1 MNEKTGNQAPGNHA
15 TGTGAT
21 GNDGKGPGEGAAPS
35 AGTEPAGL
43 ERLRVELGARGYD
56 IHVGDGVLARAGALM
71 APVLRRKRVFVIT
84 DRTVADL
91 HLATL
96 ERALDDAGIAYQ
108 AFVLPA
114 GEKTKSWDQFQRLV
128 DALLEHRIERRDAI
142 VALGGGVIGDLAGFA
157 AASVLRGV
165 DYVQIPTTLLAQV
178 DSSVGGKTGINSPH
192 GKNLVGAFHQPR
204 LVLADTGVLD
214 TLPKREL
221 LAGYA
226 EVAKY
231 GLIDRPAFFHWL
243 EANGADVLD
252 GVAASR
258 RKAVLESC
266 AAKADIVAR
275 DETEQSGARA
285 LLNLGH
291 TFAHALEAE
300 CGYEGQLL
308 HGEAVAIGLCM
319 AADLSAELGTMEGGE
334 AARVR
339 NHLAAVGLPTG
350 LDHLPGRGWDVAR
363 LLDHMSRDKKVQ
375 DGRVTFVLMKGI
387 GGAYL
392 NPEVPPEAVRALLT
406 QALAACA

>member
-1 MNEKTGNQAPGNHA
+1 M
-15 TGTGAT
+15 
-21 GNDGKGPGEGAAPS
+21 
-35 AGTEPAGL
+35 
-43 ERLRVELGARGYD
+43 
-56 IHVGDGVLARAGALM
+56 
-71 APVLRRKRVFVIT
+71 
-84 DRTVADL
+84 
-91 HLATL
+91 ATL
-96 ERALDDAGIAYQ
+96 ERALDDAGIGYE

-114 GEKTKSWDQFQRLV
+114 GEKTKSWEQFQRLV
-128 DALLEHRIERRDAI
+128 DSLLEHRIERRDAI

-226 EVAKY
+226 EVVKY
-231 GLIDRPAFFHWL
+231 GLIDRPEFFHWL

-252 GVAASR
+252 GVAAPR
-258 RKAVLESC
+258 RRAVLTSC

-291 TFAHALEAE
+291 TFAHAIEQVT
-300 CGYEGQLL
+300 GYRWP
-308 HGEAVAIGLCM
+308 HGEAVGVGL
-319 AADLSAELGTMEGGE
+319 
-334 AARVR
+334 
-339 NHLAAVGLPTG
+339 LAAAKRRSRRRSTRPRASSTRTASYTLV
-350 LDHLPGRGWDVAR
+350 RGTSE
-363 LLDHMSRDKKVQ
+363 M
-375 DGRVTFVLMKGI
+375 
-387 GGAYL
+387 
-392 NPEVPPEAVRALLT
+392 LLT
-406 QALAACA
+406 SFAVPTPSATTPTW

>member
-1 MNEKTGNQAPGNHA
+1 
-15 TGTGAT
+15 
-21 GNDGKGPGEGAAPS
+21 
-35 AGTEPAGL
+35 
-43 ERLRVELGARGYD
+43 LRVDLGARGYD
-56 IHVGDGVLARAGALM
+56 IQVGSGVLARAGALM
-71 APVLRRKRVFVIT
+71 APVLRRRRVFVIT
-84 DRTVADL
+84 DRTVAEL

-96 ERALDDAGIAYQ
+96 QRALDDAGIAYE
-108 AFVLPA
+108 AFVLPS
-114 GEKTKSWDQFQRLV
+114 GEQTKSWEQFQRLV
-128 DALLEHRIERRDAI
+128 DSLLEHRIERRDAI

-178 DSSVGGKTGINSPH
+178 DSSVGGKTGINSVH

-204 LVLADTGVLD
+204 LVLADTDVLD

-252 GVAASR
+252 DAAAPR
-258 RKAVLESC
+258 RRAVLESC

-319 AADLSAELGTMEGGE
+319 AADLSAELGYMDGGE
-334 AARVR
+334 AVRVR

-350 LDHLPGRGWDVAR
+350 LDHLPGRGWDVHR

-375 DGRVTFVLMKGI
+375 DGHVTFVLMKGI
-387 GGAYL
+387 GAAFL
-392 NPEVPPEAVRALLT
+392 NPDVPPAAVEALLT
-406 QALAACA
+406 QALAA

>member
-1 MNEKTGNQAPGNHA
+1 
-15 TGTGAT
+15 
-21 GNDGKGPGEGAAPS
+21 
-35 AGTEPAGL
+35 
-43 ERLRVELGARGYD
+43 
-56 IHVGDGVLARAGALM
+56 M
-71 APVLRRKRVFVIT
+71 APTLRRKRVFVIT
-84 DRTVADL
+84 DETVADL

-96 ERALDDAGIAYQ
+96 ERALKDAGIAYQ
-108 AFVLPA
+108 AFVLPP
-114 GEKTKSWDQFQRLV
+114 GEKTKSWERFQRLV
-128 DALLEHRIERRDAI
+128 DSLLEHRIERRDAI

-231 GLIDRPAFFHWL
+231 GLIDRPGFFHWL

-258 RKAVLESC
+258 RRAVLESC

-319 AADLSAELGTMEGGE
+319 AADLSAELGYMEVGE
-334 AARVR
+334 AVAG
-339 NHLAAVGLPTG
+339 AQPS
-350 LDHLPGRGWDVAR
+350 GRGRPADRPGPPARAR
-363 LLDHMSRDKKVQ
+363 LGRGPPARPHEPRQEGAGRPGDFRFNEGHWRCLPRPRGAAAGGRGAADPGAGGVSLPRPRTGAAAIARGALVPVFQDK
-375 DGRVTFVLMKGI
+375 R
-387 GGAYL
+387 
-392 NPEVPPEAVRALLT
+392 
-406 QALAACA
+406 

>member
-1 MNEKTGNQAPGNHA
+1 MHVDL
-15 TGTGAT
+15 GTR
-21 GNDGKGPGEGAAPS
+21 S
-35 AGTEPAGL
+35 
-43 ERLRVELGARGYD
+43 YD
-56 IHVGDGVLARAGALM
+56 IYVGSGVLARAGALM
-71 APVLRRKRVFVIT
+71 GAVLRRKRVFVIT
-84 DRTVADL
+84 DQTVADL

-96 ERALDDAGIAYQ
+96 ARALDDAGIAYE

-114 GEKTKSWDQFQRLV
+114 GEKTKSWAQFQQLV
-128 DALLEHRIERRDAI
+128 DSLLEHRIERRDTI

-165 DYVQIPTTLLAQV
+165 DYVQIPTTVLAQV

-214 TLPKREL
+214 TLSKREL

-226 EVAKY
+226 EVVKY
-231 GLIDRPAFFHWL
+231 GLIDRPEFFSWL

-252 GVAASR
+252 GRAEAR
-258 RKAVLESC
+258 RKAVLTSC
-266 AAKADIVAR
+266 VAKADIVAR
-275 DETEQSGARA
+275 DETERSGPRV

-300 CGYEGQLL
+300 CGYAGQLL
-308 HGEAVAIGLCM
+308 HGEAVAIGMCL
-319 AADLSAELGTMEGGE
+319 ASDLSTELGLMAREE
-334 AARVR
+334 AVRVR

-350 LDHLPGRGWDVAR
+350 LDHLPRQNWNVKR

-392 NPEVPPEAVRALLT
+392 EPDVAPEAVEALLT
-406 QALAACA
+406 QALAA

>member
-1 MNEKTGNQAPGNHA
+1 MSETTGPA
-15 TGTGAT
+15 
-21 GNDGKGPGEGAAPS
+21 GP
-35 AGTEPAGL
+35 AGTAGAKDGGI
-43 ERLRVELGARGYD
+43 ERLRVDLGTRGYD
-56 IHVGDGVLARAGALM
+56 IHVGSGVLAQAGALM
-71 APVLRRKRVFVIT
+71 APALRRKRVFVIT
-84 DRTVADL
+84 DATVAKL

-96 ERALDDAGIAYQ
+96 ERALGDAGIACQ

-114 GEKTKSWDQFQRLV
+114 GEQTKSWADFQRLV
-128 DALLEHRIERRDAI
+128 DTLLEHRIERRDAI

-165 DYVQIPTTLLAQV
+165 DYVQVPTTLLAQV

-214 TLPKREL
+214 TLTKRDL

-231 GLIDRPAFFHWL
+231 GLIDRPEFFHWL
-243 EANGADVLD
+243 EANGPDVLD
-252 GVAASR
+252 GVPAAR
-258 RKAVLESC
+258 RKAVLTSC
-266 AAKADIVAR
+266 AAKAAIVAR

-319 AADLSAELGTMEGGE
+319 AADLSAELGYLADGE
-334 AARVR
+334 ATRVR

-350 LDHLPGRGWDVAR
+350 LDHLPGRGWDVHR

-375 DGRVTFVLMKGI
+375 DGRVAFVLMKGI
-387 GGAYL
+387 GGAFL
-392 NPEVPPEAVRALLT
+392 DPEVPPQSVEALLT
-406 QALAACA
+406 QALAA

>member
-1 MNEKTGNQAPGNHA
+1 LNDETGQSAPGDPANASAAAHA
-15 TGTGAT
+15 AGDQP
-21 GNDGKGPGEGAAPS
+21 DGI
-35 AGTEPAGL
+35 
-43 ERLRVELGARGYD
+43 ERLRVDLGVRGYE
-56 IHVGDGVLARAGALM
+56 IHVGSGVLARAGALM

-84 DRTVADL
+84 DRTVAEL
-91 HLATL
+91 HLPTL
-96 ERALDDAGIAYQ
+96 ERALDDAGIAHRSL
-108 AFVLPA
+108 VLPV
-114 GEKTKSWDQFQRLV
+114 GEKTKSWAEFARLA

-157 AASVLRGV
+157 AAAVLRGV
-165 DYVQIPTTLLAQV
+165 DYVQVPTTLLAQV

-231 GLIDRPAFFHWL
+231 GLIDRPEFFHWL
-243 EANGADVLD
+243 EANGADVVD
-252 GVAASR
+252 GAAGAR
-258 RKAVLESC
+258 RTAVLTSC
-266 AAKADIVAR
+266 AAKAGIVAR
-275 DETEQSGARA
+275 DETEESGARA

-308 HGEAVAIGLCM
+308 HGEAVAIGLCL
-319 AADLSAELGTMEGGE
+319 AAELSAERGYMDGDA
-334 AARVR
+334 AARVHH
-339 NHLAAVGLPTG
+339 HLAAVGLPTG
-350 LDHLPGRGWDVAR
+350 LDHLPGRGWDVRR

-375 DGRVTFVLMKGI
+375 DGRVPFVLMKGI
-387 GGAYL
+387 GGAFL
-392 NPEVPPEAVRALLT
+392 DPEVPPQAVEALLT
-406 QALAACA
+406 QALAA